1 MRGKAVARRIRG
13 VRRRS
18 WERAARRRPLHSAAA
33 AAHACLPPPSVLQ
46 DSAIGGTMAADN
58 DGELFDLVDEQ
69 DRVIGREMRS
79 VVHRKGGERGRG

>member
-1 MRGKAVARRIRG
+1 
-13 VRRRS
+13 
-18 WERAARRRPLHSAAA
+18 
-33 AAHACLPPPSVLQ
+33 
-46 DSAIGGTMAADN
+46 MAADN